1 MLFARALD
9 AQIFDTG
16 VLSRGLSWFLTFAIS
31 EDIKED
37 FPLAFT
43 RFTNLVV
50 NMQLLNFTCVL
61 RDVLAR
67 TANYLDA
74 LHVELSDSDEVEW
87 EGQFVDVCAS
97 IAAQ

>member
-1 MLFARALD
+1 
-9 AQIFDTG
+9 
-16 VLSRGLSWFLTFAIS
+16 
-31 EDIKED
+31 
-37 FPLAFT
+37 
-43 RFTNLVV
+43 
-50 NMQLLNFTCVL
+50 MQSLNFTCVL

-87 EGQFVDVCAS
+87 EGQFVDVCAA